1 MSELG
6 NRLKEARLAK
16 GLSLEELQEMTK
28 IQTRYLVGIE
38 EGNFSMMPGK
48 FYARAFIKQYAEAVD
63 LPPEDLF
70 EEYKSEIPSSGNEEI
85 PEKLSRVTSRQTMSE
100 GGSKVMDILPKV
112 LITLLV
118 VGVIALAWYLIQNRG
133 SDDSAA
139 DTTNDQ
145 TGAKYEESATL
156 KDAEKV
162 KKTDENATDQKVAD
176 TDADKEQAAE
186 EEEKEKE
193 TPKQEIKVAE
203 TSGSSTVYELKNAD
217 KFSVK
222 LVSTGQTWVNMQN
235 GKGYSFY
242 QGILDKAGE
251 DSKTVDYSKETEA
264 VLVIGNSSQTDV
276 YVNDE
281 KIDFAVSPSD
291 SVRQDITIKYVKEEK
306 E

>member
-38 EGNFSMMPGK
+38 EGNFSMMPGN

-100 GGSKVMDILPKV
+100 GGSKIMDILPKV

-118 VGVIALAWYLIQNRG
+118 VGVIALAWFLIQNRG
-133 SDDSAA
+133 NGDSAA
-139 DTTNDQ
+139 DTKNDQ

-156 KDAEKV
+156 KDAENE
-162 KKTDENATDQKVAD
+162 KKKEENATDQKVAD
-176 TDADKEQAAE
+176 TDADKEQAT
-186 EEEKEKE
+186 EEEKEEE
-193 TPKQEIKVAE
+193 TPKQELKVAE

-242 QGILDKAGE
+242 QGILDKDGE

-264 VLVIGNSSQTDV
+264 ILVIGNSSQTDV

-281 KIDFAVSPSD
+281 KLDFAVSPSD